1 MPPDELSVEMACLG
15 VHLDADRFDIDAAFE
30 HVKLRACDE
39 GIDGAAVAADP
50 ARNLCVPHSRGIASP
65 GEDAASLFL
74 ADRFDELL
82 AQFARAAA
90 CMSTMRFWSSQIR
103 PSSDEKRIR
112 LRRSLFSGY
121 LMSVTS
127 PPGLRFER
135 LCLSLRPPT
144 RSFPRVLLPQICT
157 VGEPLRGRRVTD
169 RAQNRRRCD
178 EVRIS
183 RSRGRGL
190 QIEFSELSYQISRF

>member
-1 MPPDELSVEMACLG
+1 MPKLLQVDFGFPGMPPDELSVEMACLG

-82 AQFARAAA
+82 AQFA
-90 CMSTMRFWSSQIR
+90 
-103 PSSDEKRIR
+103 K
-112 LRRSLFSGY
+112 GG
-121 LMSVTS
+121 SVH
-127 PPGLRFER
+127 EHHA
-135 LCLSLRPPT
+135 
-144 RSFPRVLLPQICT
+144 VL
-157 VGEPLRGRRVTD
+157 VEPDQAV
-169 RAQNRRRCD
+169 
-178 EVRIS
+178 VR
-183 RSRGRGL
+183 
-190 QIEFSELSYQISRF
+190 